1 MKTTVELD
9 DDLVIEAKK
18 FAAERRTTLRKLIAQ
33 GLRQQV
39 AAIDQPKRKGKIA
52 WVTASGGLPRDLD
65 VRDRE
70 RMHDWIS
77 RKR

>member
-18 FAAERRTTLRKLIAQ
+18 FAAERRTTLRKLIDH
-33 GLRQQV
+33 GLRQQI
-39 AAIDQPKRKGKIA
+39 ATKQQKRKRKIA
-52 WVTASGGLPRDLD
+52 WVTVDGGLPRDLD
-65 VRDRE
+65 VQDRA

-77 RKR
+77 RKK